1 MKTSA
6 PWDIAARTHP
16 GRVRPHNED
25 AFVCDPERGRFAVI
39 DGMGG
44 RAAGAVAASL
54 TRQALL
60 DGGDDLR
67 HSILEANQ
75 VVRADA
81 AAHPERRGMGCVVTA
96 AVIEGDTILLAH
108 VGDTRAYLAS
118 ATGTEQLTRDHTA
131 TAASQEAY
139 GLSDAQARALPHQH
153 AVTNDVGR
161 LDRQDTDWI
170 ETHAVPFARGDLLL
184 LCSDGLHDL
193 VPSSE
198 LFGRLARARADNL
211 PATQLADQ
219 LLSLALERGGRDNIT
234 LVAVRRRHAGA
245 QLVWTLGAALR
256 RSDRS
261 PPGNR

>member
-1 MKTSA
+1 MSA

-16 GRVRPHNED
+16 GRVRAHNED
-25 AFVCDPERGRFAVI
+25 TFVCDPDRGRFAVI

-44 RAAGAVAASL
+44 RAAGAVAANL
-54 TRQALL
+54 TRKVLL
-60 DGGDDLR
+60 DGDGDLR
-67 HSILEANQ
+67 RSIFEANQ

-81 AAHPERRGMGCVVTA
+81 QANPEREGMGCVVTA

-161 LDRQDTDWI
+161 VDREGFDWI

-198 LFGRLARARADNL
+198 LFGLLTRARAEKV
-211 PATQLADQ
+211 PATHLADQ
-219 LLSLALERGGRDNIT
+219 LLALALERGGRDNIT

-245 QLVWTLGAALR
+245 QLVRALGAALR
-256 RSDRS
+256 RSDRTL
-261 PPGNR
+261 PGNR